1 MSKEDAAEIAASA
14 GKLGSEEKV
23 GTRIS
28 TAERTKA
35 TQAKTRATLEN
46 FERRIRTPHNL
57 IEIEYKRKEKAQREE
72 RAEKIYSRPANRVDL
87 NGTFFTP
94 KKKLP

>member
-46 FERRIRTPHNL
+46 FERRIRTPHK
-57 IEIEYKRKEKAQREE
+57 IFDRDRIQKKGKGAKGRESRKNIFPARKPR
-72 RAEKIYSRPANRVDL
+72 RP
-87 NGTFFTP
+87 
-94 KKKLP
+94 